1 MTAATRTPW
10 RPRTTLPRP
19 AREARPTR
27 RRQTR
32 REAVMKNLGQLMK
45 QAQEMQ
51 TKVQEMQ
58 ERLSGVEV
66 TGMYGGGM
74 VEVVLTGKG
83 EARKVAID
91 RALVDPAE
99 VEVLEALL
107 VAAINE
113 VRKASGREM
122 VGQYGKI

>member
-1 MTAATRTPW
+1 
-10 RPRTTLPRP
+10 
-19 AREARPTR
+19 
-27 RRQTR
+27 
-32 REAVMKNLGQLMK
+32 MKNLGQLMK

-66 TGMYGGGM
+66 TGMSGGGM

-99 VEVLEALL
+99 VEVLEDLL
-107 VAAINE
+107 VAAINDA
-113 VRKASGREM
+113 RAKADARSAEEKIGRAACWER
-122 VGQYGKI
+122 VCQYV